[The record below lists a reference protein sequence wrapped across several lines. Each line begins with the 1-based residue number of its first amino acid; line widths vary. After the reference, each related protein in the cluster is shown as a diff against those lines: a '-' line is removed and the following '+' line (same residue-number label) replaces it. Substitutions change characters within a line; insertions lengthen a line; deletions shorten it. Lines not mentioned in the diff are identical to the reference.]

1 MKNFR
6 ILKCLNDDNALIETT
21 IEREFIATLEGGCQV
36 PIGINA
42 ELLNDE
48 ICVRAIL
55 GLPDGSE
62 ILKEKRMIKKVI
74 LKALAKV

>member
-1 MKNFR
+1 M
-6 ILKCLNDDNALIETT
+6 IETT
-21 IEREFIATLEGGCQV
+21 IEREFISTLEGGCQV

-42 ELLNDE
+42 ELLGDE

-62 ILKEKRMIKKVI
+62 ILKEKE
-74 LKALAKV
+74 